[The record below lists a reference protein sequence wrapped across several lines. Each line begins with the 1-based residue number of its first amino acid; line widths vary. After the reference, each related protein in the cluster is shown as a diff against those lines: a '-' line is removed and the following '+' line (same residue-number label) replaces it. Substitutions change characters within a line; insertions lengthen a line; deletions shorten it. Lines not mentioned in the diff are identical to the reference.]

1 MKENIIDALVMT
13 AILGLCYIVIYNI

>member
-1 MKENIIDALVMT
+1 MKENIIDALMMT